1 MTGPG
6 ADPRRFVSY
15 RDGDE
20 VRAGVLTGGLVFD
33 AAHLARCSGYATMR
47 GVLSEWDAA
56 QQAFEVALT
65 PGLAES
71 ALRYRSF
78 RLEEITLAAPVPEP
92 GDIFA
97 AGANYDDHIEEMA
110 RIMNQPLGPNMKQ
123 LGDKPW
129 HFVKTGRSSVV
140 GPGADIPMPSHSR
153 AVDWEIELA
162 AVIGRAAKDVSV
174 EHALDH
180 VAGYTIANDLSA
192 RDVIRREKNPPTSPF
207 HYDWISIKCFDG
219 SCPTGPWIVPR
230 EEIRDPQRLALK
242 LWVNDEVM
250 QDSNTSKMI
259 FSVAEQIA
267 MLSSRVTLRPGDLVL
282 TGTPAGVGM
291 ARGRFLKAGDVVRL
305 WIEGIG
311 TLSHRM
317 T

>member
-1 MTGPG
+1 MSRPG
-6 ADPRRFVSY
+6 ADARRFVSY
-15 RDGDE
+15 RDGSE
-20 VRAGVLTGGLVFD
+20 VRAGVLVGGLVFD
-33 AAHLARCSGYATMR
+33 AANLARRSRYATMR

-56 QQAFEVALT
+56 QHAFDEALAA
-65 PGLAES
+65 GS
-71 ALRYRSF
+71 ALQCRSF
-78 RLEEITLAAPVPEP
+78 RLEDITLAAPVPEP

-129 HFVKTGRSSVV
+129 HFVKTGRSSIV
-140 GPGADIPMPSHSR
+140 GPGAEVPMPSHSR

-162 AVIGRAAKDVSV
+162 AVIGRPAKDVSV

-230 EEIRDPQRLALK
+230 NEISDPQRLALK
-242 LWVNDEVM
+242 LWINDEIM

-259 FSVAEQIA
+259 FGVAEQVA
-267 MLSSRVTLRPGDLVL
+267 MLSSRVTLQPGDLVL

-305 WIEGIG
+305 WIDGIG

>member
-1 MTGPG
+1 VSRPG
-6 ADPRRFVSY
+6 ADARRFVSY
-15 RDGDE
+15 RDGSE
-20 VRAGVLTGGLVFD
+20 VRAGVLVGGLVFD
-33 AAHLARCSGYATMR
+33 AANLARRSRYATMR

-56 QQAFEVALT
+56 QHAFDEALAA
-65 PGLAES
+65 GS
-71 ALRYRSF
+71 ALQCRSF
-78 RLEEITLAAPVPEP
+78 RLEDITLAAPVPEP

-129 HFVKTGRSSVV
+129 HFVKTGRSSIV
-140 GPGADIPMPSHSR
+140 GPGAEVPMPSHSR

-162 AVIGRAAKDVSV
+162 AVIGRPAKDVSV

-230 EEIRDPQRLALK
+230 NESFRSAAPGAQAVDQRRDHAGLEHVEDDLRRRRA
-242 LWVNDEVM
+242 
-250 QDSNTSKMI
+250 
-259 FSVAEQIA
+259 
-267 MLSSRVTLRPGDLVL
+267 SRHAVFAGHAAARRSRAHRHARRRRDGPGPL
-282 TGTPAGVGM
+282 PE
-291 ARGRFLKAGDVVRL
+291 GR
-305 WIEGIG
+305 
-311 TLSHRM
+311 
-317 T
+317 